1 MNGNSKDGNSEKRIV
16 ILGAGPTGL
25 GAAYRLQELGHRN
38 WNIYEATD
46 TLGGLARSFTDEQG
60 FTYDIGGHV
69 MFSHY
74 EYFDKLVDKL
84 LGHDYTQIQREAWV
98 WMMERWV
105 PYPFQNNIRHLPN
118 DVLLECLMGLINAQK
133 EGRDPKAARNF
144 KEFNL
149 AQFGDGICKYFMLP
163 YNFKVW
169 AHPADMMN
177 KEWIG
182 ERVALVNIERI
193 LRNVIE
199 QKDDVN
205 WGPNNTFKFPLY
217 GGTGGLYARY
227 EPYIKD
233 NLYFNKR
240 ATGIDPAAKT
250 VTFEDGD
257 TTHYDVLLNTMP
269 LTELLPMME
278 GCPESV
284 RAASSDLLYSSGYS
298 IGVGIDRPT
307 ATSKCWIYY
316 PEDDSPFYR
325 VTYLSHYS
333 PHIAPPDTTL
343 FLTETSTSKYKP
355 VNEDTILE
363 ETIQGLIN
371 VGLMKEE
378 ERDIIL
384 TTKVIPIKYWY
395 PTPSVYRDRGLGVIQ
410 PYLMENDIYSRGR
423 FGAWCYE
430 IGNMDHSTMMGVEVI
445 NKVLLGEPEQTW
457 KLHDLPD
464 HLEQMPA
471 ASAPPEAVGVSA
483 DAQ

>member
-1 MNGNSKDGNSEKRIV
+1 MSHQIEGNGEQRIV
-16 ILGAGPTGL
+16 IIGAGPTGL
-25 GAAYRLQELGHRN
+25 GAAYRLQELGHSN

-74 EYFDKLVDKL
+74 EYFDKLVEVL
-84 LGHDYTQIQREAWV
+84 LQDDYTNIQREAWV
-98 WMMERWV
+98 YMMGRWV

-118 DVLLECLMGLINAQK
+118 DVLLECLMGLIETQRQEHN
-133 EGRDPKAARNF
+133 PRNF

-149 AQFGDGICKYFMLP
+149 AQFGEGISKYFMLP

-182 ERVALVNIERI
+182 ERVALVDLKRI
-193 LRNVIE
+193 LSNIIE
-199 QKDDVN
+199 QQDDVN

-227 EPYIKD
+227 LPFIKD
-233 NLYFNKR
+233 HLHLNKR
-240 ATGIDPAAKT
+240 AVKIDPVAKQ

-257 TTHYDVLLNTMP
+257 ITHYDVLLNTMP
-269 LTELLPMME
+269 ITELLPRLV
-278 GCPESV
+278 GCPDTV
-284 RAASSDLLYSSGYS
+284 HDAAKDLLFSSGYS

-316 PEDDSPFYR
+316 PEQDAPFYR

-333 PHIAPPDTTL
+333 PHIAPPNTTL
-343 FLTETSTSKYKP
+343 FLTETSHSQYKP
-355 VNEDTILE
+355 VNRDTILE

-371 VGLMKEE
+371 VNLMKEE
-378 ERDIIL
+378 ERDLIL
-384 TTKVIPIKYWY
+384 STKVIDIKYWY
-395 PTPSVYRDRGLGVIQ
+395 PVPSVYRDRRLSVIQ
-410 PYLMENDIYSRGR
+410 PYLMQNDIYSRGR

-445 NKVLLGEPEQTW
+445 NKVLLGEPEETW
-457 KLHDLPD
+457 QLRDVPD
-464 HLEQMPA
+464 YLEQMPA
-471 ASAPPEAVGVSA
+471 ASAPPEAIGVGA
-483 DAQ
+483 DAS